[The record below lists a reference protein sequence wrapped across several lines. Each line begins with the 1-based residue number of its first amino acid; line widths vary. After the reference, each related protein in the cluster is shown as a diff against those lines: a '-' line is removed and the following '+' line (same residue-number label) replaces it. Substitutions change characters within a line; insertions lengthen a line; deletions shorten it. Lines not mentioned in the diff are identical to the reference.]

1 MKTLSKV
8 KSFFKKQHPTEQY
21 VYAVTAGAYLGELLV
36 YMDNANNSYN
46 FLILP
51 DMAIRQIPT
60 EKFNIGLKN
69 NIVEAVEKLPSYVYD
84 TCKLQYKKNKGS
96 LIAK

>member
-1 MKTLSKV
+1 
-8 KSFFKKQHPTEQY
+8 
-21 VYAVTAGAYLGELLV
+21 
-36 YMDNANNSYN
+36 
-46 FLILP
+46 
-51 DMAIRQIPT
+51 MAIRQIPT